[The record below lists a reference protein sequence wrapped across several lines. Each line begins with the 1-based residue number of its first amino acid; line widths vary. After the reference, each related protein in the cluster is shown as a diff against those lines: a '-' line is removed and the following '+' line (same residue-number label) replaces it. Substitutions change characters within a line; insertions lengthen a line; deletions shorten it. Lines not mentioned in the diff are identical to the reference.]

1 MKAKKGERLV
11 YEAFPY
17 SEYIFP
23 LNYEA
28 LKTQSCS
35 DFIFIPGKNLRAPSS
50 AFLNS
55 SLRLIGR

>member
-17 SEYIFP
+17 FEYIFP

-28 LKTQSCS
+28 LKTQFLLGFYFYSR
-35 DFIFIPGKNLRAPSS
+35 KELES
-50 AFLNS
+50 AL
-55 SLRLIGR
+55 